1 MWYVHP
7 YQSCQPLHFGHSF
20 LHPRALHYAA
30 TIMIV
35 SLRSPS
41 EILFILDPLHAC
53 GHQMRQ
59 QPVACAFFVSEM
71 LVVPQP
77 ISIRVLTSWPVVA
90 FSSPLLC
97 VTSWQDNFR
106 FQSFQMAVPKQAP
119 GWWVLSKKTAHQ
131 SFLEDC
137 YTEKFMCIVHS
148 TQSAKREEQC
158 LLLQFL
164 GLFCHPWRNVRCQT
178 TRQLETS
185 HQQRTSYFKLC
196 IMPMELLSGTSFACN
211 YGV

>member
-119 GWWVLSKKTAHQ
+119 GWWVLSKKLHTKVSWKIVIQKSLCALYIQ
-131 SFLEDC
+131 RRAPNMWRAVPASSVLGTFLSPMAEC
-137 YTEKFMCIVHS
+137 TMSNNTS
-148 TQSAKREEQC
+148 T
-158 LLLQFL
+158 
-164 GLFCHPWRNVRCQT
+164 RNVTSTKDELFQT
-178 TRQLETS
+178 L
-185 HQQRTSYFKLC
+185 HNAN
-196 IMPMELLSGTSFACN
+196 GTFVR
-211 YGV
+211 Y